1 MLKEYI
7 RLRYPEKYDQWSKVM
22 NQGNDMQ
29 LIQGLAQALQATVTD
44 EATGQLKPEFQPE
57 AESLQQLQQ
66 AVEQRM
72 AQQPPPQN
80 GTKQG

>member
-7 RLRYPEKYDQWSKVM
+7 RLRYPEKYDAWSKVLA
-22 NQGNDMQ
+22 QGNDAQ

-57 AESLQQLQQ
+57 AQSLQQLQQ
-66 AVEQRM
+66 AVEQRL
-72 AQQPPPQN
+72 AQSPNATQ
-80 GTKQG
+80 QG